1 MSRKGFLTDLDPAAI
16 AATIAA
22 LTYQGKKETIEIL
35 PRYPHPSLQA
45 PIATINRELAR
56 LNAHEERYKLDQT
69 PPCDLGLVTPIY
81 RWARGM
87 HLAKALEDTDLAAGD
102 FVRWAKQVIDA
113 LDQIAHIPTISPNLR
128 ASCEKAIAL
137 IRRGVVALDS

>member
-1 MSRKGFLTDLDPAAI
+1 
-16 AATIAA
+16 
-22 LTYQGKKETIEIL
+22 
-35 PRYPHPSLQA
+35 
-45 PIATINRELAR
+45 
-56 LNAHEERYKLDQT
+56 
-69 PPCDLGLVTPIY
+69 
-81 RWARGM
+81 M

-113 LDQIAHIPTISPNLR
+113 LGQIAHIPTISPNLR